1 MTSEDMEKKKS
12 VFNKSQEFLEIFNSG
27 KQFIEEILKE
37 NERLRLRIMQLEGK
51 LDKTEKDDLIE
62 QLQKKAERLEEKIHK
77 METRYSDIE
86 KENKEFA
93 EKYLEVEE
101 QNNNLANLYVASY
114 QLHSTLDFNEVV
126 KIVMEIVINLIGSE
140 EFALYLLDDNNAE
153 LTLVASEGLGENQT
167 GTIEIGKGI
176 IGTAAQQGESYY
188 IADLTQH
195 IESEPLA
202 VIPLKIKE
210 QVIGVLA
217 IFKLLVQKDGFT
229 PVDHELFSLLAGH
242 AATALFSARLY
253 TQSERKVS
261 TLKSFLDLLKP
272 LPE

>member
-1 MTSEDMEKKKS
+1 MEKKKS

>member
-1 MTSEDMEKKKS
+1 MQPDDKDKRS

-27 KQFIEEILKE
+27 KQFIEEVLKE
-37 NERLRLRIMQLEGK
+37 NERLRLRIVQLEEQ
-51 LDKTEKDDLIE
+51 TEESEKDELID
-62 QLQKKAERLEEKIHK
+62 QLKRKASRLEEKINK
-77 METRYSDIE
+77 LEARYSDIE
-86 KENKEFA
+86 RENKDFA

-126 KIVMEIVINLIGSE
+126 RIVMEIVINLIGSE
-140 EFALYLLDDNNAE
+140 EFALYLVDDANEE
-153 LTLVASEGLGENQT
+153 LTLVASEGLGEYRKE
-167 GTIEIGKGI
+167 TIELGKGI

-188 IADLTQH
+188 IADLSQH
-195 IESEPLA
+195 SDGEPLA
-202 VIPLKIKE
+202 VIPLKIKD
-210 QVIGVLA
+210 QVIGILA

-272 LPE
+272 QTEQ